1 MAEVLLCLHPYIQFA
16 PICFTTVGLKSSSV
30 MHNLSMLKSFIYRN
44 YSRLKKNTMS
54 DFRIMVQLL
63 YD

>member
-16 PICFTTVGLKSSSV
+16 PICFTTVGLKFSSV
-30 MHNLSMLKSFIYRN
+30 MHKSMLKSFIYRN
-44 YSRLKKNTMS
+44 YSRLKMNTIS